1 MTTLSSGTQASGSS
15 SAPDLAALK
24 ARQQTAW
31 ASGDY
36 ALIGTTLQLVGE
48 QLAEACDLRTDE
60 RVLDV
65 AAGNGNATLAA
76 ARRGCAVTSTD
87 YVGSLLERGAERA
100 RAERFEVNFQIAD
113 VEALPF
119 DDASFDAVLSTFGVM
134 FAPDHARAAAE
145 MARVCRPGGRI
156 GMANW
161 TPTSFIGQVFKLL
174 GRQLPPPAG
183 VQSPAL
189 WGTEAHLHALFG
201 EQAANIQAQ
210 SRMFQFRYR
219 SAAHFLDVFKRWYGP
234 VHKAFAALPADQ
246 AAALERDLTE
256 LLHSLNRA
264 GPDTLIVP
272 SEYLE
277 IVITRR

>member
-1 MTTLSSGTQASGSS
+1 MTTLSSGTHASGSS

-100 RAERFEVNFQIAD
+100 RAERLEVKFQIAD

-134 FAPDHARAAAE
+134 FAPDQARAAAE

-156 GMANW
+156 GLANW

-234 VHKAFAALPADQ
+234 VHKAFAALPAEQ